1 MGYTPAT
8 GNYYKQMTA
17 EELLRYSVR
26 FYRKDC
32 VNKMTELADRLDLD
46 LTRKIKTLSSGN
58 KKKVGIIQALQHE
71 PKVLIFDEPTSGLD
85 PYIQNQFFDL
95 LAEEKAKGVTVL
107 FSSHVM
113 SEVERI
119 CDRVAI
125 IQKGQLLKVEKT
137 AQLISSRFKRIY
149 VKYRKLPDFSTL
161 NKMDFQQ
168 TENTASFLYE
178 GELPF
183 LLSKINQLDLLDLK
197 ITEPSLE
204 EVVLQYYE
212 GREVK

>member
-8 GNYYKQMTA
+8 VNYYKQMTA
-17 EELLRYSVR
+17 KGLLRYSAS

-32 VNKMTELADRLDLD
+32 VNKMTELAERLDLD

-85 PYIQNQFFDL
+85 PFIQNQFFDL

-168 TENTASFLYE
+168 TENAASFLYE

-183 LLSKINQLDLLDLK
+183 LLSKINQSDLLDLK
-197 ITEPSLE
+197 ITELSLE
-204 EVVLQYYE
+204 EVVLQYYD